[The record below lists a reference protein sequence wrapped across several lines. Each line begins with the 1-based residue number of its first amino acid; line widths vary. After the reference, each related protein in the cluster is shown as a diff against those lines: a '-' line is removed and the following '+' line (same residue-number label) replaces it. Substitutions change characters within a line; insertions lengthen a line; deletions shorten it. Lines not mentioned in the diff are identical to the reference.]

1 MSSSYQDFVQAYL
14 DAMDP
19 PARVV
24 GYPDAPAAHVSDT
37 HDMAITADTAGVYRV
52 TVNGIDVTEQFIR
65 AHTAPPTLVW
75 ELVQRAVAMVNEPSR
90 KKHIYVPKS
99 DVQDA
104 MKQVVEK
111 HLGGPLP
118 EDTKV
123 TNNWTT
129 PDKWCIEID
138 SQEFP
143 QNPDD
148 KTSQELKPRKR

>member
-1 MSSSYQDFVQAYL
+1 MGFGEDFTKKTVI
-14 DAMDP
+14 
-19 PARVV
+19 V
-24 GYPDAPAAHVSDT
+24 GYPDAPAVQMSD
-37 HDMAITADTAGVYRV
+37 
-52 TVNGIDVTEQFIR
+52 
-65 AHTAPPTLVW
+65 
-75 ELVQRAVAMVNEPSR
+75 PSR

-111 HLGGPLP
+111 HLGGKLP